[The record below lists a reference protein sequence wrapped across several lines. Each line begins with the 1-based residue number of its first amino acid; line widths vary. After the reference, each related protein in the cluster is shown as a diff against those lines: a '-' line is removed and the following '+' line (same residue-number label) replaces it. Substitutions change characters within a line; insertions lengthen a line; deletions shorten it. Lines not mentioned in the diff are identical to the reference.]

1 MTTTD
6 SNLIY
11 TASAAQTDATRKSTL
26 PVYHEQPN
34 KAVCGMAGDQ
44 STHAALI
51 TKFEDIERTISQ
63 MEASAEPFD
72 EAEIQLQRLKLDS
85 LMAQVLLP
93 TMLSIK
99 SDINK
104 LRWIAGDVATHVLP
118 ESENGSTP
126 KTAEQIA
133 QEEADRQAKESAS
146 KARSNARRTAEAV
159 ANAS

>member
-11 TASAAQTDATRKSTL
+11 TASSAQTDSTRKSTL
-26 PVYHEQPN
+26 PSYYDQPN

-51 TKFEDIERTISQ
+51 TKFEEIERTISQ
-63 MEASAEPFD
+63 MEASSEPFD

-85 LMAQVLLP
+85 LTAQVLLP
-93 TMLSIK
+93 QLLSIK
-99 SDINK
+99 TDINK
-104 LRWIAGDVATHVLP
+104 LMWAANDLKSHFLPATDD
-118 ESENGSTP
+118 GSTP

-133 QEEADRQAKESAS
+133 AEEADREAKASAS